1 MRQVIDLAKLRGWKI
16 AHFGASV
23 KVVGKNRTF
32 VGDKDAAGFPDLVL
46 ARKQRLIMAELK
58 ASRGTVSER
67 QKEWLAVLGETDAE
81 VYIWRPEDWDDINS
95 VLE

>member
-1 MRQVIDLAKLRGWKI
+1 MRQVIDLAKLRGWKV

-23 KVVGKNRTF
+23 RVVGANRTF

-46 ARKQRLIMAELK
+46 ARRQRLIMAELK

-67 QKEWLAVLGETDAE
+67 QKEWLAVLDETDAE
-81 VYIWRPEDWDDINS
+81 VYIWRPEHWDDINS